1 MTSLF
6 STSRL
11 GVGARRIAVAA
22 RLASMAALLSAAAL
36 VGNPA
41 AASEAAPEPHRLR
54 VVGGLAGITQH
65 VRFELPFWTRE
76 LEQLSGGRLTATVH
90 PFDRSGLRGQDMLQL
105 MRLGVV
111 PFGTALLALVSG
123 DEPELNAVD
132 LPGLNP
138 DLATLK
144 RTVDAYRPHLAG
156 LLRKRYDVEL
166 LGIYTYPAQVVYC
179 RRAFT
184 GLADL
189 AGRRVRTSSVSQSE
203 MLERL
208 GATPVIVPF
217 AEIVGSVSRGMVD
230 CAVTGTLSG
239 NEIGLTDVTTH
250 MHAMAISWGLSI
262 FGANSAAWEA
272 MPPDLREVMRKG
284 IAGLEARIWASADQD
299 TVNGI
304 ACNAGRMACA
314 SGRAA
319 RLAIVP
325 VTPEDN
331 AVRQRILRDAVL
343 PRWIERCGPDCAD
356 VWDRTLAP
364 LHGIFLGS
372 RPVTAMEG
380 AGRPGVQPVGQ

>member
-6 STSRL
+6 SASRL
-11 GVGARRIAVAA
+11 GLGSRLAAAAA
-22 RLASMAALLSAAAL
+22 RLAIMAALVSAAAWIAS
-36 VGNPA
+36 PA
-41 AASEAAPEPHRLR
+41 AASEAPPKQHHLR
-54 VVGGLAGITQH
+54 VVGGLAGVTQH
-65 VRFELPFWTRE
+65 VRFEVPFWTRE

-144 RTVDAYRPHLAG
+144 RNVDVYRPHLAG

-184 GLADL
+184 GLADF

-203 MLERL
+203 MFERL

-217 AEIVGSVSRGMVD
+217 AEMVGSISRGMVD

-262 FGANSAAWEA
+262 FAANSAAWDA
-272 MPPDLREVMRKG
+272 IPPDLQDVMRRG
-284 IAGLEARIWASADQD
+284 IAGLEERIWASADQD
-299 TVNGI
+299 TENGI
-304 ACNAGRMACA
+304 ACNAGRMACS
-314 SGRAA
+314 SGRTA
-319 RLAIVP
+319 RLTIVP
-325 VTPEDN
+325 VTPEDD
-331 AVRQRILRDAVL
+331 AVRQRILKEAVL

-364 LHGIFLGS
+364 LHDVFLGKQ
-372 RPVTAMEG
+372 RMTGIEG
-380 AGRPGVQPVGQ
+380 ASRPGVQPVGQ

>member
-1 MTSLF
+1 MASP
-6 STSRL
+6 SRTSRL
-11 GVGARRIAVAA
+11 GACTRRIAVAA
-22 RLASMAALLSAAAL
+22 RLALMAALASAASWSAS
-36 VGNPA
+36 PA
-41 AASEAAPEPHRLR
+41 AASEESLQKHHLR
-54 VVGGLAGITQH
+54 VVGGLAGVTQH
-65 VRFELPFWTRE
+65 VRFEVPFWTRE

-144 RTVDAYRPHLAG
+144 RNVDVYRPHLAR
-156 LLRKRYDVEL
+156 LLRNRYDVEL
-166 LGIYTYPAQVVYC
+166 LGVYTYPAQVVYC

-203 MLERL
+203 MFERL

-217 AEIVGSVSRGMVD
+217 AEMVGSISRGMVD

-262 FGANSAAWEA
+262 FAANSAAWEA
-272 MPPDLREVMRKG
+272 IPPDLRDVVRRG
-284 IAGLEARIWASADQD
+284 VAGLEERIWASAAQD
-299 TVNGI
+299 TENGI
-304 ACNAGRMACA
+304 ACNAGRVTCA
-314 SGRAA
+314 SGRTA
-319 RLAIVP
+319 RLTIVP
-325 VTPEDN
+325 VTPEDD
-331 AVRQRILRDAVL
+331 AVRQRVLKEAVL
-343 PRWIERCGPDCAD
+343 PRWVERCGPDCAG

-364 LHGIFLGS
+364 LHGIFLGNQHMATIEAAS
-372 RPVTAMEG
+372 RTGEK
-380 AGRPGVQPVGQ
+380 PVGQ